1 MKRRKKKVNSQ
12 QSKQE
17 RETRLK
23 IYKQKIFNFLKLI
36 DCEEVLA
43 LIDKDTLKNMYR
55 ERNDMLPKIRHSE
68 GVIVNHRSVR
78 KIQGDLDALISG
90 MTIKVGPYGNEL
102 SAKDVTAY
110 MSIIYRMVM
119 SNKQSA
125 DANVIRI
132 VKQFMDKF
140 PELNRAFQQANSE
153 VIGAIW
159 FVGLSLTHINERF
172 CWMVRIANNNEAG
185 STDYILAIKE
195 KVAQSINVVID
206 HHPRPV
212 FPLAMAYPSAGPIE
226 VSVSSDKLNLDNA
239 VRNMPIPVY
248 IQNHVLH
255 RMEERLDSITRYM
268 REFYLYVSM
277 EDPKVIHFKVR
288 ILVEYNLGTGNKLGY
303 LIVDYLNGILLVKT
317 FLLLSNSGTPEGL
330 RLEES
335 SGLKKIDRQYW
346 AIDRLSTFQQS
357 DLKDHPQIK
366 EIFEHAGCGSLFND
380 LPVLSR
386 GQKMHN
392 NQAMQMLKYL
402 KMDKEQEELLINE
415 SNHGIV

>member
-12 QSKQE
+12 QSRQE
-17 RETRLK
+17 KETRLK
-23 IYKQKIFNFLKLI
+23 IFKQKVFSFLKLI

-43 LIDKDTLKNMYR
+43 LINKEMLQDMYR

-68 GVIVNHRSVR
+68 GVIVNRRSVR
-78 KIQGDLDALISG
+78 TIQGDLDAMISAI
-90 MTIKVGPYGNEL
+90 TVKVGPYGVQV

-110 MSIIYRMVM
+110 LSIIYRMVK
-119 SNKQSA
+119 SSEQGA
-125 DANVIRI
+125 DANVVRI
-132 VKQFMDKF
+132 VRRFMDKF
-140 PELNRAFQQANSE
+140 PELNRAFRQANSE
-153 VIGAIW
+153 IIGAIW
-159 FVGLSLTHINERF
+159 FLGLSLTHINERF
-172 CWMVRIANNNEAG
+172 CWMVRIANNNGVGA
-185 STDYILAIKE
+185 TDYILAIKE

-206 HHPRPV
+206 NHPRPV
-212 FPLAMAYPSAGPIE
+212 FRLAIAYPSAGPIE
-226 VSVSSDKLNLDNA
+226 VSVSSDILNLNNA

-277 EDPKVIHFKVR
+277 EDPKVIHFKGR

-335 SGLKKIDRQYW
+335 SGLNKIDRQYW
-346 AIDRLSTFQQS
+346 AIDRLSTFQQT

-402 KMDKEQEELLINE
+402 KMDKEQEGLL
-415 SNHGIV
+415 VD